1 MTCPRSLGGSAAP
14 GSRRGAGEGEARV
27 LPSAP
32 RRAAGAERRAGR
44 KARGGAAA
52 EDGHL
57 KWPLRVK
64 GRFPREG
71 GIGAAQEVGV
81 CARAAAALGRSQEH
95 GGLRELSSRRAVAEG
110 DA

>member
-1 MTCPRSLGGSAAP
+1 MLPPAP
-14 GSRRGAGEGEARV
+14 
-27 LPSAP
+27 P
-32 RRAAGAERRAGR
+32 RAAGAERRAGR

-81 CARAAAALGRSQEH
+81 CARR
-95 GGLRELSSRRAVAEG
+95 LRLWGKVGSPGV
-110 DA
+110 

>member
-14 GSRRGAGEGEARV
+14 GSRRGAGEGGARV
-27 LPSAP
+27 LPPAP
-32 RRAAGAERRAGR
+32 PRAAGAERRAGR

-81 CARAAAALGRSQEH
+81 CARR
-95 GGLRELSSRRAVAEG
+95 LRLWGKVGSPGV
-110 DA
+110 